1 MTKITIGA
9 RSSKLSLAY
18 VAKVKELLLKNNNDL
33 KEENINFKAIKTS
46 GDLNLNKNISEIGGK
61 NLFCKEIE
69 ESLFKK
75 EIDIAVHSLKDMEA
89 NENKSLL
96 IGAYLK
102 RNDYRDVIISEKI
115 KNISDLRNGVKI
127 GSSSK
132 RRELQLKKINSNI
145 SVINIRGNIDT
156 RINKINENKL
166 DGVILAAAG
175 VKSLK
180 LDKKIS
186 LTFNCDHILPAVGQ
200 GIIAVQ
206 CRKEDK
212 IKNLIKR
219 INDNTTNLCAIAER
233 KMLQTIG
240 GDCDTAIGGLAE
252 IENHNL
258 KLKAQLFSD
267 SGKESFEYELTGRE
281 VDASFIGKSVG
292 EKIPLKKRKNIKIIK
307 AIIISEIL
315 TPEIPLFQTSK
326 NNILKFCNTSI

>member
-9 RSSKLSLAY
+9 RGSKLSVAY
-18 VAKVKELLLKNNNDL
+18 VEKVKNLLIQKNKDL
-33 KEENINFKAIKTS
+33 NEENIHIKAIKTS
-46 GDLNLNKNISEIGGK
+46 GDINQNIKLSEIGGK

-69 ESLFKK
+69 EKLLKK

-89 NENKSLL
+89 NENESLL

-102 RNDYRDVIISEKI
+102 RNDYRDVIISKKI
-115 KNISDLRNGVKI
+115 KNISDLSNGVKI

-132 RRELQLKKINSNI
+132 RRELQLKKINNKI
-145 SVINIRGNIDT
+145 SVVNIRGNIDT

-186 LTFNCDHILPAVGQ
+186 LTFNCEQILPAVGQ

-212 IKNLIKR
+212 IKNLIGR
-219 INDNTTNLCAIAER
+219 INDSATSLCAIAER

-267 SGKESFEYELTGRE
+267 NGQESFEYELIGRE
-281 VDASFIGKSVG
+281 ADASFIGKSVG
-292 EKIPLKKRKNIKIIK
+292 EKLLNLAGEKFKKK
-307 AIIISEIL
+307 
-315 TPEIPLFQTSK
+315 
-326 NNILKFCNTSI
+326 